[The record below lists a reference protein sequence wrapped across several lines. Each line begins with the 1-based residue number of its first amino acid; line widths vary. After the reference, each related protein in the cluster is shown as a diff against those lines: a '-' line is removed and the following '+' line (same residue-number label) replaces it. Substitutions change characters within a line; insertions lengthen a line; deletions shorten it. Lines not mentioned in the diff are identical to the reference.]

1 MEEAAGLSDESGT
14 TNSER
19 DFSADEKGDGD
30 ATQFPCAVTKGQAKE
45 KSSNTGGGGAVPSVN
60 CPSSGLREC

>member
-1 MEEAAGLSDESGT
+1 VAGLSDESGT

-30 ATQFPCAVTKGQAKE
+30 ATQIPCAVTKGQAKE
-45 KSSNTGGGGAVPSVN
+45 KSSNTGGC
-60 CPSSGLREC
+60 CPVSELARHPL

>member
-30 ATQFPCAVTKGQAKE
+30 ATQIPCAVTKGQAKE
-45 KSSNTGGGGAVPSVN
+45 KSSNTGGVLS
-60 CPSSGLREC
+60 RQ

>member
-1 MEEAAGLSDESGT
+1 VEEAAGLSDESGT

-45 KSSNTGGGGAVPSVN
+45 KSSNTGGGGCSPVSELPVVGSA
-60 CPSSGLREC
+60 